1 MEDYTN
7 KEKEMQIQNYVQ
19 RTDVTETDENL
30 EINEDF
36 TEKDDV
42 KKITEEYRNS
52 SKLNLLITSVSP
64 YRNITRVYLDEID
77 EGLEEERK
85 YSGKMTNEAPITSLI
100 HRLNK
105 KHERLDEIIYIESD
119 KIRQPIKDGDS
130 TADYLRRRIN
140 YYTQK
145 TEGLLCVNYCK
156 DDSVEIPDEPDEKAV
171 STAVFKVYNRI
182 LALAEGKKEVNI
194 YIESNGGVRYVLTM
208 LLSVTKALE
217 KRNMNIHIAEITGM
231 VSGDKQED
239 TIKIIDTKKIYD
251 TAQISGIVD
260 EFIYYGR
267 VESLRDYAEELKK
280 SESLSNEE
288 KDRMDE
294 VLDKLSKLADDLQLC
309 RTKDLL
315 DDFYGSTET
324 EGIGTV
330 ISRYMK
336 KTKEKE
342 DDSAELSIFRHL
354 MEGIKEELDK
364 VIYLDT
370 ENSNSKVSNEDS
382 KANAADNNDNI
393 RFLPN
398 AIQWCLNKD
407 FIQQALTL
415 SAERLPE
422 YLVNTGRLELSSDL
436 QQQLDQEDTK
446 SYEPDYYLL
455 SNWKKFKYN
464 PVKDYFDFIIKV
476 GKQILLDTQKENDK
490 LTAEWEKI
498 EKEFV
503 ERNQIQELSE
513 THLSSQEKDAIKA
526 LIPALLAFYKKYSA
540 EFVQSEESWSPHYFD
555 MDRWHDLVDSWM
567 NDLWNALEK
576 VTGGTLT
583 YEDEDNFFENK
594 FEVSD
599 KLSVTIYELLS
610 NRKEKEHN
618 HDIINTNINSI
629 PKRLSFLFERI
640 INIVND
646 KEFRFKEAKKADGI
660 RKYNTAID
668 SIFSG
673 KENNLLNHNLKN
685 KENRL
690 HSATKFY
697 VMDSLSA
704 EHITSSM
711 EDDELQSLIY
721 IYSICKNQRNLSNHA
736 NVNPDDVPV
745 AMSTAQLKVLI
756 TALLKQCDISSNAS
770 PVQE

>member
-7 KEKEMQIQNYVQ
+7 KEKEMQIQNYAQ
-19 RTDVTETDENL
+19 RTDVTETDEDL
-30 EINEDF
+30 EICEEF

-52 SKLNLLITSVSP
+52 NKLNLLITSVSP
-64 YRNITRVYLDEID
+64 YRENNTRDYLDEID
-77 EGLEEERK
+77 EGPEEERK
-85 YSGKMTNEAPITSLI
+85 YSGEMTNEAPITSLI

-105 KHERLDEIIYIESD
+105 KQERLDEIIYIESD

-231 VSGDKQED
+231 VSGDNQKD
-239 TIKIIDTKKIYD
+239 PIKIINKKKIYD

-260 EFIYYGR
+260 EFINYGR

-330 ISRYMK
+330 ISWYMK

-370 ENSNSKVSNEDS
+370 ENSNSKVSNEDF

-422 YLVNTGRLELSSDL
+422 YLVNTGRLELSSEL
-436 QQQLDQEDTK
+436 QQQLDQKDTTP
-446 SYEPDYYLL
+446 YEPSYYLL
-455 SNWKKFKYN
+455 NHWADYRYN

-476 GKQILLDTQKENDK
+476 GKLILLDTQKENYI
-490 LTAEWEKI
+490 LTEKWEKI
-498 EKEFV
+498 EKEF
-503 ERNQIQELSE
+503 ENRNQIQELSE

-526 LIPALLAFYKKYSA
+526 LIPALLAFYKEYSA

-567 NDLWNALEK
+567 NDLWNVLEK
-576 VTGGTLT
+576 VTGGTLK
-583 YEDEDNFFENK
+583 YWDKNNFFENK

-618 HDIINTNINSI
+618 HDIISTNINSI

-640 INIVND
+640 INIVNFNRL
-646 KEFRFKEAKKADGI
+646 KTDGTS
-660 RKYNTAID
+660 KYNIVID
-668 SIFSG
+668 SIFPG

-685 KENRL
+685 KENRI

-756 TALLKQCDISSNAS
+756 TALLKQCNISSNAS